1 MEENNNDFIKKS
13 VEQPIMGSEVR
24 QKIQQSEIP
33 VPAFENG
40 FYQNNK
46 YYIWAILAGLLIIG
60 ALSFFAF
67 RKKPVT
73 EVKEAKIDMSVSAPE
88 SIPSGGDA
96 VYTIRLENKDSQ
108 KITQIR
114 VEVVYPQGV
123 SFLSSVPKPQGITGN
138 IFEVPDLIPGQNTAL
153 VIRAKVA
160 GNVGEQKQLITR
172 LFYHY
177 SNYSSEF
184 LKERAFNFELGA
196 SEVALQILGPDSVSS
211 SQLTTYTLKYKN
223 NSEKLIQNV
232 RVRVNLPDNFSLA
245 QADPPVSLGQNIWE
259 IGNLNAGAEGQ
270 ILLQGNFK
278 SGNTGDSRT
287 WNAEIMSLGQTGDYN
302 TLTSA
307 QITTA
312 ISSLPLM
319 VSQQL
324 DMGSLE
330 SENVVKPGDTLRF
343 SLNYQNN
350 ANVAASGVNI
360 VVTLN
365 SKAID
370 LSSIKAE
377 GGEVN
382 NNTIIWSA
390 SGVPNLE
397 ILNPSE
403 SGNLSFSVNLKN
415 PATKDSSTNITVVSD
430 VKIKSNEYQTFL
442 PGNQVSLKVSSPAS
456 LATSLSYVSG
466 QLPPKVGQSTTYKIK
481 ISLSN
486 STNEM
491 GEAVL
496 YGFLPLG
503 PVVFDSTSVT
513 PSEASK
519 VQYDP
524 ATGKL
529 TWNVG
534 VLPANAGRFAQAKT
548 LEFNVKLNPSQSLSG
563 QSAQLMK
570 SISFQAKDNFTAE
583 KIQLTGEN
591 ITSQNLSG
599 NFGSGTVQQ

>member
-1 MEENNNDFIKKS
+1 MDESQNDFVKKS
-13 VEQPIMGSEVR
+13 VEQPIMGTEVR
-24 QKIQQSEIP
+24 QKIQQSEVS
-33 VPAFENG
+33 VPAYENG

-46 YYIWAILAGLLIIG
+46 YYIWAISAGVLIIG
-60 ALSFFAF
+60 VLGFFAF
-67 RKKPVT
+67 RKQPVA
-73 EVKEAKIDMSVSAPE
+73 EVKEAKVELSVSAPE
-88 SIPSGGDA
+88 NIPSGGDA
-96 VYTIRLENKDSQ
+96 VYTIRLQNNDSQ
-108 KITQIR
+108 KVTQIR

-160 GNVGEQKQLITR
+160 GNVGEQKQLIAR

-184 LKERAFNFELGA
+184 LKERAFNFELAA
-196 SEVALQILGPDSVSS
+196 SEVALNILGPESVSS
-211 SQLTTYTLKYKN
+211 SQLVAYSIKYKN

-232 RVRVNLPDNFSLA
+232 RVKVNLPDNFSLA
-245 QADPPVSLGQNIWE
+245 QADPAVSLGQNVWE
-259 IGNLNAGAEGQ
+259 VGNLNPGAEGQ

-278 SGNTGDSRT
+278 SGNAGESRT
-287 WNAEIMSLGQTGDYN
+287 WNAEIMSLSQTGEYN
-302 TLTSA
+302 TLSTS
-307 QITTA
+307 QISTS

-319 VSQQL
+319 VTQELSTN
-324 DMGSLE
+324 LE
-330 SENVVKPGDTLRF
+330 QSGGVVKPGETLRYDL
-343 SLNYQNN
+343 SYQNN
-350 ANVAASGVNI
+350 SNVAATGVN
-360 VVTLN
+360 VVITLN

-403 SGNLSFSVNLKN
+403 SGNLSFSFSLKN
-415 PATKDSSTNITVVSD
+415 PAVKDSSTNLTVVSD

-442 PGNQVSLKVSSPAS
+442 PGNQISLKVSSPSVLSSS
-456 LATSLSYVSG
+456 LAFVSG
-466 QLPPKVGQSTTYKIK
+466 QLPPKVGQSSTYKIK
-481 ISLSN
+481 LSLSN
-486 STNEM
+486 STNEY

-503 PVVFDSTSVT
+503 SVVFEPTSVSG
-513 PSEASK
+513 SESAK

-529 TWNVG
+529 TWNIG
-534 VLPANAGRFAQAKT
+534 VLAANAGRFSQAKT
-548 LEFNVKLNPSQSLSG
+548 LEFNVRLSPSQSMGG
-563 QSAQLMK
+563 QSAQLLK
-570 SISFQAKDNFTAE
+570 SISFQAKDNFTEE

-591 ITSQNLSG
+591 ITTQSLSG
-599 NFGSGTVQQ
+599 NFGSGTVEE